1 MSGIGWDNA
10 VWTSIGSWL
19 IEPTQGDEPPIG
31 ASIDTRALVRGQIFV
46 AYVGERVDGHAY
58 LSAAK
63 EKGAGVCL
71 ITDPSKVPDGFHV
84 PTLVVQDPTDAMTVL
99 AANWRSRLK
108 GTVVGITGSNGKTT
122 TTRLVHAVLR
132 KQGNAWVSSKSHNN
146 AIGVPMSVL
155 NTPIDADFAIF
166 ELGTSSHGEIAQ
178 RAALVQ
184 PDVAVI
190 TSIGRAHLEELGSL
204 EGVCAEKASIL
215 LSTKERGI
223 VPSGIDPLDR
233 VLGALSVPCDVE
245 RLDPSR
251 LTEIVT
257 SEQSVEFLLDGTKFH
272 APVPGAH
279 NASNAAMAVL
289 VGRACGMDDGQ
300 IASGLLKAKLP
311 EMRLDRVE
319 VPTQTEPIVIYNDAY
334 NANPDS
340 TRAALSFF
348 ESINPDASKVIVLGD
363 MLELGSSG
371 PEEHASMVRE
381 LGDLNGRVVLVGP
394 LYHAAAE
401 GADFERWTATDD
413 HTMTEVARSI
423 KPGDVVLLKG
433 SRGVGLER
441 LVYILINRYTTYAKV
456 GAEIRGTGTTEGMDA
471 T

>member
-10 VWTSIGSWL
+10 VWTSIGRWV
-19 IEPTQGDEPPIG
+19 IEPKADDQTPSG
-31 ASIDTRALVRGQIFV
+31 AAIDTRVLIRGQIFV

-63 EKGAGVCL
+63 SKGAAVC
-71 ITDPSKVPDGFHV
+71 IVTDASKIPDGFDV
-84 PTLVVQDPTDAMTVL
+84 PTLIVKNPTDAMTVL
-99 AANWRSRLK
+99 AAHWRSQFA
-108 GTVVGITGSNGKTT
+108 GTVIGITGSNGKTT
-122 TTRLVHAVLR
+122 TTRLVYAVLSEH
-132 KQGNAWVSSKSHNN
+132 GNAWVSSKSHNN

-155 NTPIDADFAIF
+155 NTPLSSDFAIF
-166 ELGTSSHGEIAQ
+166 ELGTSSHGEIAE

-184 PDVAVI
+184 PDIAVI
-190 TSIGRAHLEELGSL
+190 TSIGRAHLKELGSID
-204 EGVCAEKASIL
+204 GVCAEKASIL
-215 LSTKERGI
+215 LSTKSRGI
-223 VPSGIDPLDR
+223 VPSGVEPLDR
-233 VLGALSVPCDVE
+233 VISALAVSCEIE
-245 RLDPSR
+245 RLDQSR
-251 LTEIVT
+251 LKNIIIA
-257 SEQSVEFLLDGTKFH
+257 EQRVEFELDGSKFQ

-289 VGRACGMDDGQ
+289 VGRACGMDDAD
-300 IASGLLKAKLP
+300 IARGLLNAKLP

-319 VPTQTEPIVIYNDAY
+319 IPTKSEPIVIYNDAY

-348 ESINPDASKVIVLGD
+348 ESINPDTHKVIVLGD

-371 PEEHASMVRE
+371 PDEHASLVSE
-381 LGDLNGRVVLVGP
+381 LDSVQGRVVLVGP

-401 GADFERWTATDD
+401 GSAYERWTAIDD
-413 HTMTEVARSI
+413 FTMTEVARSI

-441 LVYILINRYTTYAKV
+441 LVYILINRHTIYAKV
-456 GAEIRGTGTTEGMDA
+456 GAKSGSTGMTEGTDA
-471 T
+471 S